1 MFQGAVYGRAL
12 AVIGV
17 TMDAQRESGMI
28 NNRVFEAMS
37 VGAPLISEHFPA
49 LEDLFGDAVLY
60 VRRPGDVTR
69 HVEHLLHSHEVHEG
83 RDKIEAYARQRRRA
97 MIEGGHTWAL
107 RVEDMLSFAS
117 SLPGN
122 GLGLALGEE
131 KGEKKGSNEERCWRR
146 EGGCL
151 ALAIVIDPDLEEDVT
166 FGSTFF
172 PAVSLLGS
180 VYHVTWLVAPP
191 QENQDRAEGE
201 RGRQREESGH
211 GEGEKPQEWR
221 RMRLPL
227 AIDFLVGYDVV
238 WAAGRWGGPADTVV
252 RYLLSL
258 ETGPGSRRTMP
269 RLATQARGM
278 VLWGGLC
285 TPGTGVRNE
294 RSRGE
299 GIGEGIGEED
309 CPSYAGDAGL
319 RWYDVVYCQTAWDHE
334 FLVKEAFNGS
344 VSDNLQQA
352 WGFGSS
358 ASPADGPDVGGETDP
373 STKTFV
379 SHDLLVIGTDVQFL
393 DMLQL
398 VKSSGL
404 VSVALAAVASPG
416 GDVVARPALAP
427 ALPAAD
433 ADAGTNATPGGG
445 VTDLP
450 ASFSLHVAGS
460 SEGSPL
466 TPLSAEVMLVRSSA
480 DAGALARLA
489 SVAVKVV
496 IAATGQVGLWATLLT
511 STSTVTATT
520 AADAH
525 GGRPQG
531 SEHHARVVVVNDGIT
546 GDGRVHALVNQRQQG
561 WDSHFYSRRLVA
573 GMTRA
578 FCLGRGTSRIS
589 FVRPSAGG
597 PLTVVGVNEKVTV
610 EVRVEDFDVG
620 REGQWCVTAGGRTL
634 LCLLRNE
641 FVIDVHM
648 LSSSLIGSEREW
660 DETML
665 ATSRAAGPFV
675 YGGCDR
681 NETQAIEGRRALRIQ
696 LGVELRSNVYRDV
709 LYRSEPVSVL
719 VDPERERTDGTVGCE
734 KDVVVGCKASAGGGS
749 DSSSKSSQAD
759 HHDRSGRTGAYRAS
773 INVED
778 FLRAGAIEV
787 VDV

>member
-1 MFQGAVYGRAL
+1 
-12 AVIGV
+12 
-17 TMDAQRESGMI
+17 MDAQRESGMI

-69 HVEHLLHSHEVHEG
+69 HVEQLLHSHELHEG
-83 RDKIEAYARQRRRA
+83 RDEIEAHARQRRRA
-97 MIEGGHTWAL
+97 IIEGGHTWAR

-122 GLGLALGEE
+122 GLDLVLGEE
-131 KGEKKGSNEERCWRR
+131 KGEKKGSKEERCSQR

-166 FGSTFF
+166 FGSTFL
-172 PAVSLLGS
+172 PAVGLLGS

-191 QENQDRAEGE
+191 QENQDQAEGE
-201 RGRQREESGH
+201 KGRQRKESGH
-211 GEGEKPQEWR
+211 GEGERSHEWR
-221 RMRLPL
+221 RMPLPL
-227 AIDFLVGYDVV
+227 DIDCLVGYDIV

-252 RYLLSL
+252 RGLLSL
-258 ETGPGSRRTMP
+258 ETGPGSRRTMS
-269 RLATQARGM
+269 RLATQVRGM

-285 TPGTGVRNE
+285 TPGTGVRKE
-294 RSRGE
+294 RSRG
-299 GIGEGIGEED
+299 GGIGEEG

-319 RWYDVVYCQTAWDHE
+319 RWYDVVYCQTVWDHK
-334 FLVKEAFNGS
+334 FLVNEAFNGS

-358 ASPADGPDVGGETDP
+358 TSPADGPGVGGETDP
-373 STKTFV
+373 STKTV
-379 SHDLLVIGTDVQFL
+379 VPHDLLVIGTDVQFL

-404 VSVALAAVASPG
+404 ASVALAAVAPPG

-427 ALPAAD
+427 TLPAAD
-433 ADAGTNATPGGG
+433 VDAGTNATPGGG

-450 ASFSLHVAGS
+450 ATFSLHVAGS
-460 SEGSPL
+460 SEGSPS
-466 TPLSAEVMLVRSSA
+466 TSLSAEVMLVRSPA

-489 SVAVKVV
+489 SGAAKVV

-511 STSTVTATT
+511 STSTATGTAT
-520 AADAH
+520 DAR

-531 SEHHARVVVVNDGIT
+531 SEHHARVVAVDDDITDG
-546 GDGRVHALVNQRQQG
+546 GHVQALVNQRQQG

-589 FVRPSAGG
+589 FVHPSAGG

-641 FVIDVHM
+641 FVVDVHM
-648 LSSSLIGSEREW
+648 LSSSLPGSEREW
-660 DETML
+660 ETTML
-665 ATSRAAGPFV
+665 ATSRAAGPFA
-675 YGGCDR
+675 YGGGDR

-719 VDPERERTDGTVGCE
+719 VDPERERTGGTVGCE
-734 KDVVVGCKASAGGGS
+734 KDVVVGCNTSAGGGS
-749 DSSSKSSQAD
+749 DSSSRSSQAD
-759 HHDRSGRTGAYRAS
+759 NHDGSGRTGAYRAS